1 MNRLIASKIL
11 AISVGLFCIFLAYE
25 HNKSSTYE
33 IGGRIYGTYWKLVST
48 NYISDITK
56 KSITDELNRIDLIAS
71 NYKIESELSRV
82 NAAPVNTKIKIS
94 RDLHTLLSLAEDL
107 NKISEGAYDVTL
119 GSIVI
124 KGGFGPDITHET
136 YDPKSYDRF
145 SISGDMYLEKY
156 NQFLFDLSSIAKGYA
171 VDSIHNLLIDMN
183 KPNFLFDVG
192 GELIVNGSKHGDPWV
207 VGIQDPTEYNNQ
219 TIKNILSVNFLAI
232 ATSGEYRNYLIDDTG
247 VKTSHTFDPFTS
259 ESIKNNVLSVT
270 VTSNQSAMLA
280 DAWATLLN
288 VIGVEKGL
296 QLAEKHQISVLYII
310 NENNEVRFL
319 KSSYWNH

>member
-1 MNRLIASKIL
+1 MAL
-11 AISVGLFCIFLAYE
+11 AQ
-25 HNKSSTYE
+25 
-33 IGGRIYGTYWKLVST
+33 
-48 NYISDITK
+48 
-56 KSITDELNRIDLIAS
+56 
-71 NYKIESELSRV
+71 
-82 NAAPVNTKIKIS
+82 
-94 RDLHTLLSLAEDL
+94 
-107 NKISEGAYDVTL
+107 
-119 GSIVI
+119 
-124 KGGFGPDITHET
+124 DITHET

-171 VDSIHNLLIDMN
+171 VDSIHNLLIDIN

>member
-1 MNRLIASKIL
+1 LNRLIASKIL

-171 VDSIHNLLIDMN
+171 VDSIHNLLIDIN